1 MKRGNCYC
9 RGEGF
14 VDGEGSGTRFW
25 FVAYAKKD
33 GMTAPQ
39 VPVRKKCCREKG
51 K

>member
-14 VDGEGSGTRFW
+14 SDGEGSGTRFW
-25 FVAYAKKD
+25 LVSCKEGWYD
-33 GMTAPQ
+33 CAPGSGA
-39 VPVRKKCCREKG
+39 VTKCCRENG